1 MGLFSFGKKKAGQM
15 PKENMEI
22 TEEEKEFVNGG
33 FWSREDFAFE
43 IQKVLPYKEQ
53 GSALIGRVQS
63 GELLPDTK
71 LSYTD
76 KSGRAVFNCTVS
88 SVEQNGIK
96 AKKAS
101 VCQFGLY
108 GPTFTL
114 IVPDFAPNAFSE
126 KNFLYQKAPEGSEF
140 SPLLEAFEHCRL
152 NREKEREICEKIDAG
167 EKEITAYEEY
177 SVQEMIFA
185 LTHIRDVAN
194 LAKAQED
201 TDTEDTW
208 KQTSKALY
216 QKMLEKLRKL
226 DRVYLTIDKSTNYP
240 FVNNG
245 FVDVYTTEEYAQ
257 MAVLFYKEQF
267 RELEVRAMPAVGA
280 QLLKQEEGKPLA
292 AQIPAFVL
300 LYYLGMEHI
309 LLDDGLYRVVLSRSD
324 VLPPPDYQGKP
335 EIARPVVN
343 PALRRRILD
352 FFGEARWKVNYE
364 KRGAVLQ
371 AKEHAMLEEITKAK
385 LLIPMKYEGAAQ
397 PAPGTHQI
405 VFDKDTKLMFAAIK
419 NTAGETFTPI
429 FTDFLELGKMYQPK
443 DWGAA
448 VIPIQDAIR
457 INKGD
462 GIAINPAGENL
473 ILKEKAITAI
483 TEIIEQQKERR
494 ETETAKTAD
503 AESMQEAEAKTE
515 G

>member
-1 MGLFSFGKKKAGQM
+1 MGLFSFGKKKAGQTHEDVEM
-15 PKENMEI
+15 V
-22 TEEEKEFVNGG
+22 EEEGRKPSLEGR

-43 IQKVLPYKEQ
+43 IQRVLPYKEQ
-53 GSALIGRVQS
+53 GSALIGRVHS

-76 KSGRAVFNCTVS
+76 KNGRAVFNCTVGS
-88 SVEQNGIK
+88 IEQNGIK

-101 VCQFGLY
+101 ACQFGLY

-114 IVPDFAPNAFSE
+114 IIPDFAPNAFAE
-126 KNFLYQKAPEGSEF
+126 KNFLHQKASEGKF

-152 NREKEREICEKIDAG
+152 SQEREDQICNEIEA
-167 EKEITAYEEY
+167 KEEEAYKDY

-185 LTHIRDVAN
+185 LTHIRDMGN
-194 LAKAQED
+194 ISKSQES
-201 TDTEDTW
+201 EQNTW
-208 KQTSKALY
+208 KEISKALY
-216 QKMLEKLRKL
+216 QKMLEKLRGLNK
-226 DRVYLTIDKSTNYP
+226 VYLTIDKNTNYP
-240 FVNNG
+240 FLNNG
-245 FVDVYTTEEYAQ
+245 FVDVYTREEYAQ
-257 MAVLFYKEQF
+257 LAVLFYQEQF
-267 RELEVRAMPAVGA
+267 RELEVRAMPVLGA
-280 QLLKQEEGKPLA
+280 ELLKQEEGKPLA
-292 AQIPAFVL
+292 AQLPAFVL
-300 LYYLGMEHI
+300 LYYLGMENI
-309 LLDDGLYRVVLSRSD
+309 LLDDGLYRVALSRGD
-324 VLPPPDYQGKP
+324 VLPPPDHKGKP
-335 EIARPVVN
+335 EIAVPVTN

-364 KRGAVLQ
+364 KRAAVLQ
-371 AKEHAMLEEITKAK
+371 AKERAMLTETIKAK

-419 NTAGETFTPI
+419 NPAGETFTPV

-448 VIPIQDAIR
+448 VISIQDAIR
-457 INKGD
+457 INKGE

-473 ILKEKAITAI
+473 ILREKAIAAL
-483 TEIIEQQKERR
+483 TEIVEQQKQQR
-494 ETETAKTAD
+494 
-503 AESMQEAEAKTE
+503 EAEASAQETKTE